1 MGADHPKARKWT
13 GLTARIRQFLA
24 AREGASAVE
33 FAFLAPVLLSIY
45 ISAFEITNGYTA
57 AGKILKA
64 TASIS
69 DIVARQ
75 PHVDRAFL
83 SEMIDAAEAT
93 IAPHST
99 DGLELKISG
108 VTIDSAGNAKVLW
121 SWDQDG
127 NAPYAR
133 GAAVSVPEDL
143 RAPSSFLVHSEIS
156 VPHELLLF
164 LSAGATGSKSLK
176 TITIRRE
183 FFYRQRLGDDV
194 PCTDCG

>member
-1 MGADHPKARKWT
+1 MGADHPKGNRWT

-75 PHVDRAFL
+75 PHVDRWR
-83 SEMIDAAEAT
+83 AA
-93 IAPHST
+93 
-99 DGLELKISG
+99 
-108 VTIDSAGNAKVLW
+108 AGRPRSRV
-121 SWDQDG
+121 
-127 NAPYAR
+127 
-133 GAAVSVPEDL
+133 
-143 RAPSSFLVHSEIS
+143 
-156 VPHELLLF
+156 
-164 LSAGATGSKSLK
+164 
-176 TITIRRE
+176 
-183 FFYRQRLGDDV
+183 
-194 PCTDCG
+194 